1 MIKIL
6 IIEDEL
12 IIAEDMCNMLKDIG
26 YEVVGNAMDANE
38 ALALLALTSP
48 DLILL
53 DINLGGKKDG
63 IMLAAE
69 INEKYQIPFI
79 FTTSHTDAATV
90 ERAKAV
96 RPVNYLVK
104 PFRSEQLY
112 TAIEMAIINL
122 ASKPDDAYKEN
133 QTEEGLIIKDALF
146 IKDKYKY
153 SKLLLS
159 DILWIKAD
167 GNYLEIHLEDKKVLI
182 RSSISSFLARLEG
195 SNFFRTH
202 KSYIV
207 NLNYLTAFQ
216 PTSVTILKTEIPL
229 SRPNGDELIKRLNII

>member
-6 IIEDEL
+6 IVEDEL
-12 IIAEDMCNMLKDIG
+12 IIAEDMSDMLKDMG
-26 YEVVGNAMDANE
+26 YEVVGNVMDANE
-38 ALALLALTSP
+38 ALACLSNTVP

-79 FTTSHTDAATV
+79 FTTSHSDAATV
-90 ERAKAV
+90 ERAKYV

-104 PFRSEQLY
+104 PFKSEQLY
-112 TAIEMAIINL
+112 TAIEIAMINL
-122 ASKPDDAYKEN
+122 ASKSNDAYKESEV
-133 QTEEGLIIKDALF
+133 EEGLIIKDALF

-153 SKLLLS
+153 SKLLLA

-167 GNYLEIHLEDKKVLI
+167 GNYLEIHLENKKVLI
-182 RSSISSFLARLEG
+182 RASISSFLDRLDG
-195 SNFFRTH
+195 PNFFRSH

-207 NLNYLTAFQ
+207 NLNYLTTFQ
-216 PTSVTILKTEIPL
+216 PASVTILQTEIPL
-229 SRPNGDELIKRLNII
+229 SRPNGEELIKRLNII